1 MQADA
6 GKKRLASS
14 WEMSARSLFARQRVE
29 SLRWFPRIRLGRPI
43 AKYFGYRPP
52 RLDSVVGRQA
62 SRERTTGGTRVNGS
76 IAHGCGQHTE
86 LGGLPLAASF
96 LWSSLCGDLS
106 AASGCLIIAQYEV

>member
-1 MQADA
+1 
-6 GKKRLASS
+6 
-14 WEMSARSLFARQRVE
+14 MSARSLFARQRVE

-76 IAHGCGQHTE
+76 IARGCGQHTE
-86 LGGLPLAASF
+86 LWGLPLAASF
-96 LWSSLCGDLS
+96 LWSSLCGDYTFSPAHLTAKLCS
-106 AASGCLIIAQYEV
+106 VLHGYSLMNEGWRS